1 MTSGSNC
8 NWITSKEE
16 CLRAKQELGLTS
28 DYNDKSSSLGGQA
41 SLMTSALYV
50 RGCWIGSSGT
60 WTGELYFNTNVDSNG
75 QCGRSYGN
83 GIASCICRV
92 WALWLI
98 IKANFQCTPYLSPSQ
113 IQFNPTHVPEMRHPV
128 IHVAGSFLYFR
139 YFLSFCLITLWLN
152 KRRHN
157 PLFSVSQLLFV

>member
-1 MTSGSNC
+1 METSGSDC
-8 NWITSKEE
+8 KRITSKEE
-16 CLRAKQELGLTS
+16 CKHAKEELGLRTG
-28 DYNDKSSSLGGQA
+28 YNDANMGGQP
-41 SLMTSALYV
+41 SSGHFGPNNIL
-50 RGCWIGSSGT
+50 GCWFARDNLDGS
-60 WTGELYFNTNVDSNG
+60 LYFNTNVDSYG